1 MEKMIEVK
9 DLSVRYSSKTR
20 ILGKKEARMTAVENV
35 RFDFYKGEVLG
46 IVGESGSGKSTVARC
61 LLNIIMDVD
70 KGAHTEGSIKYNGK
84 ELTGIKHKDLKPIR
98 KKIQGIFQD
107 PDSSLNQIYTAGEII
122 GEPLK
127 YLTDFNKTERE
138 AITKDVMVKC
148 GLSNDDAEKYPS
160 EFSAGQKQRICIARA
175 LVTKPEILI
184 ADEPLSSLDISIQ
197 AQIINL
203 LMDLKEEYGLSII
216 FITHD
221 LNIVKVLCDRV
232 IVMKDGKIVE
242 QGDTKEVVSCP
253 KNDYTRMLFE
263 ANIGIE

>member
-1 MEKMIEVK
+1 MEKLIEVK
-9 DLSVRYSSKTR
+9 NLTVKYSSKTR
-20 ILGKKEARMTAVENV
+20 ILGKKEVHLTAVEDV
-35 RFDFYKGEVLG
+35 SFEFYKGEVLG

-61 LLNIIMDVD
+61 LLNIIKDVD
-70 KGAHTEGSIKYNGK
+70 TGARLEGSIKYNGK
-84 ELTGIKHKDLKPIR
+84 ELTGLKHKDLKPIR

-107 PDSSLNQIYTAGEII
+107 PDSSLNEIYTAGEII
-122 GEPLK
+122 EEPLK
-127 YLTDFNKTERE
+127 YLTEFTKAERD
-138 AITKDVMVKC
+138 TLVRDVMIKC
-148 GLSNDDAEKYPS
+148 GLSESEAIKYPS

-197 AQIINL
+197 GQIINL

-221 LNIVKVLCDRV
+221 LNIVKVFFDRV

-242 QGDTKEVVSCP
+242 EGNTTDVISKP
-253 KNDYTRMLFE
+253 KNEYTRSLFLS
-263 ANIGIE
+263 NISV